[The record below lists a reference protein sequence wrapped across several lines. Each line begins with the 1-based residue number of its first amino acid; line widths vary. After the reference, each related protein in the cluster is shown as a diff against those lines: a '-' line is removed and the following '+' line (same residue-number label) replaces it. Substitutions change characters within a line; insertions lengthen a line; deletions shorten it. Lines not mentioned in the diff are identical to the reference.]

1 MYTEYNSDNVSNQIY
16 GNPNDY
22 KEEKPNK
29 FLSMI
34 WKILLVII
42 ILIVGFILLIQ
53 LGVISFSSSIM
64 PEAILL
70 NQNEVGIKK
79 GRSYQLVSTVLPEN
93 ANNKQVIWTSS
104 DPKIVSVNET
114 TGYITGVS
122 EGTATITVKTLI
134 NDSRRRRGARCRSG
148 STGCARS

>member
-42 ILIVGFILLIQ
+42 ILIVGFMLCGASYGGITSTNSAFIN
-53 LGVISFSSSIM
+53 SFS
-64 PEAILL
+64 
-70 NQNEVGIKK
+70 
-79 GRSYQLVSTVLPEN
+79 
-93 ANNKQVIWTSS
+93 
-104 DPKIVSVNET
+104 
-114 TGYITGVS
+114 
-122 EGTATITVKTLI
+122 
-134 NDSRRRRGARCRSG
+134 
-148 STGCARS
+148 